1 MVQLTNMKLLVL
13 YKPDSEHSRSI
24 ETFVHDFQSR
34 HGSVV
39 RKIEMI
45 NSQSREG
52 MATMSLYDIM
62 QQPAIMAMA
71 DDGQLLQHWTGPTLP
86 LIDEVASYFYS

>member
-1 MVQLTNMKLLVL
+1 MKLLVI
-13 YKPDSEHSRSI
+13 YHQKSETSRAV

-39 RKIEMI
+39 RKVELLD
-45 NSQSREG
+45 SQSREG

-62 QQPAIMAMA
+62 QQPVLMVLA
-71 DDGQLLQHWTGPTLP
+71 DDGQLLQHWAGPTLP